1 VKPKAKKTTGLNIGS
16 STEPDKPKQ
25 KKPYRP
31 PGFKILTPD
40 QAKLH
45 LTEKALPGEVAA
57 GQLLREASGE
67 RPDGTKEQQRS
78 MRGKAKSRSGRVA

>member
-1 VKPKAKKTTGLNIGS
+1 MKPKAKKTTGLNTGS

-45 LTEKALPGEVAA
+45 LKEKALPGEVAA
-57 GQLLREASGE
+57 RQLLREASGE

>member
-1 VKPKAKKTTGLNIGS
+1 VKPKAKKTTGLNTVS

-45 LTEKALPGEVAA
+45 LAEKALPDEVVT

-78 MRGKAKSRSGRVA
+78 MRGKAKSRRGRVA